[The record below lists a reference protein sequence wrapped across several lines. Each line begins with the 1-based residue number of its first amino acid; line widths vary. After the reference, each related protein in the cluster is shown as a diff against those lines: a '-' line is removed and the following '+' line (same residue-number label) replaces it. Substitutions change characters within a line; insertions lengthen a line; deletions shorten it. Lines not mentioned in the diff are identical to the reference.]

1 MDLNGHVI
9 YAVDFDG
16 TISFGRFPGVGEP
29 NVSLIGFLK
38 REKERGARLILNT
51 CRTKDDLAV
60 AVEYCKEQG
69 LEFEY
74 INENL
79 PELIELYGGDTRK
92 INADF
97 YIDDKAVNPI
107 AGHFTVV
114 PAGFNF
120 ITKGESNHVEQE
132 KEQVAGLAG
141 GIPGSGAD
149 PDGGNAARSG
159 SSDGLRG
166 RDY

>member
-1 MDLNGHVI
+1 MDLNGNVI

-16 TISFGRFPGVGEP
+16 TLSFGRFPGVGDP
-29 NVSLIGFLK
+29 NDNLFRFLK
-38 REKERGARLILNT
+38 AEQESGARLT
-51 CRTKDDLAV
+51 GDDLAV
-60 AVEYCKEQG
+60 AVEYCRDHG
-69 LEFEY
+69 LEFEFV
-74 INENL
+74 NENL

-120 ITKGESNHVEQE
+120 K
-132 KEQVAGLAG
+132 KE
-141 GIPGSGAD
+141 
-149 PDGGNAARSG
+149 
-159 SSDGLRG
+159 
-166 RDY
+166 

>member
-1 MDLNGHVI
+1 MDLNGNVI

-16 TISFGRFPGVGEP
+16 TLSFGRFPGVGDP
-29 NVSLIGFLK
+29 NENLFRFLK
-38 REKERGARLILNT
+38 EEQQRGARLILNT
-51 CRTKDDLAV
+51 CRTGDDLAV
-60 AVEYCKEQG
+60 AVEYCRDHG
-69 LEFEY
+69 LEFEFV
-74 INENL
+74 NENL

-120 ITKGESNHVEQE
+120 K
-132 KEQVAGLAG
+132 KE
-141 GIPGSGAD
+141 
-149 PDGGNAARSG
+149 
-159 SSDGLRG
+159 
-166 RDY
+166 

>member
-1 MDLNGHVI
+1 MDANGNII

-16 TISFGRFPGVGEP
+16 TLSFGQWPGLGDP
-29 NVSLIGFLK
+29 NGPLFAFLI
-38 REKERGARLILNT
+38 REKMKGARVILHT
-51 CRTKDDLAV
+51 CRNGAQLEDAV
-60 AVEYCKEQG
+60 AYCEEEG
-69 LEFEY
+69 LYFDAV
-74 INENL
+74 NENL

-120 ITKGESNHVEQE
+120 KKEGDNDIKG
-132 KEQVAGLAG
+132 KEGLEEGACG
-141 GIPGSGAD
+141 GV
-149 PDGGNAARSG
+149 
-159 SSDGLRG
+159 
-166 RDY
+166 

>member
-16 TISFGRFPGVGEP
+16 TLSFGRFPSVGDP
-29 NVSLIGFLK
+29 NVNLFGFLK
-38 REKERGARLILNT
+38 KEKERGARLILNT
-51 CRTKDDLAV
+51 CRTGADLDL
-60 AVEYCKEQG
+60 AVEYCREHG

-74 INENL
+74 VNENL

-120 ITKGESNHVEQE
+120 IKPQEGESNNVQE
-132 KEQVAGLAG
+132 DE
-141 GIPGSGAD
+141 
-149 PDGGNAARSG
+149 
-159 SSDGLRG
+159 
-166 RDY
+166 

>member
-1 MDLNGHVI
+1 MDRAGNII

-16 TISFGRFPGVGEP
+16 TLSFGRFPGVGDP
-29 NVSLIGFLK
+29 NTVLFDFLI

-60 AVEYCKEQG
+60 AVEYCRDLG
-69 LEFEY
+69 LEFEF

-107 AGHFTVV
+107 AGHFTVI

-120 ITKGESNHVEQE
+120 AAKGESNHVEQE
-132 KEQVAGLAG
+132 EGQSAGLAG
-141 GIPGSGAD
+141 VLPGGGTD
-149 PDGGNAARSG
+149 PDGAVAP
-159 SSDGLRG
+159 
-166 RDY
+166 

>member
-16 TISFGRFPGVGEP
+16 TLSFGRYPDVGEP
-29 NVSLIGFLK
+29 NTLLIGFLK
-38 REKERGARLILNT
+38 REQAQGARLILNT
-51 CRTKDDLAV
+51 CRTGDHLKAAV
-60 AVEYCKEQG
+60 DYCKEHG
-69 LEFEY
+69 LEFEFV
-74 INENL
+74 NENL
-79 PELIELYGGDTRK
+79 PELVELYGGDTRK

-120 ITKGESNHVEQE
+120 IKQTEGGSNQ
-132 KEQVAGLAG
+132 
-141 GIPGSGAD
+141 
-149 PDGGNAARSG
+149 
-159 SSDGLRG
+159 
-166 RDY
+166 

>member
-1 MDLNGHVI
+1 MDKNGNLI

-16 TISFGRFPGVGEP
+16 TLSFGRFPGVGEP
-29 NVSLIGFLK
+29 NDVLIEFLN
-38 REKERGARLILNT
+38 REKERGARLILYT
-51 CRTKDDLAV
+51 CRRGADLETAV
-60 AVEYCKEQG
+60 AYCRDHG
-69 LEFEY
+69 LEFEFV
-74 INENL
+74 NENL

-120 ITKGESNHVEQE
+120 K
-132 KEQVAGLAG
+132 KE
-141 GIPGSGAD
+141 
-149 PDGGNAARSG
+149 
-159 SSDGLRG
+159 
-166 RDY
+166 

>member
-16 TISFGRFPGVGEP
+16 TLSFGRYPDVGEP
-29 NVSLIGFLK
+29 NVLMFGFLK
-38 REKERGARLILNT
+38 REQQQGARLILHT
-51 CRTKDDLAV
+51 CRTGDHLEA
-60 AVEYCKEQG
+60 AIAFCREQG
-69 LEFEY
+69 LEFEFV
-74 INENL
+74 NENL
-79 PELIELYGGDTRK
+79 PELIDLYGGDTRK

-120 ITKGESNHVEQE
+120 IKKTE
-132 KEQVAGLAG
+132 G
-141 GIPGSGAD
+141 GTED
-149 PDGGNAARSG
+149 VQKTE
-159 SSDGLRG
+159 
-166 RDY
+166 